1 MLLRSSSTPLLG
13 SLLSE
18 SPSSHHHHHQSDLTP
33 NQTPNSTHY
42 SYSKL
47 SSCSH
52 GGYQNSSKSR
62 YSPISPSVSELSNGN
77 KLTSYGFR
85 RAQSEGNLEGLA
97 NASTELV
104 DEFSLSK
111 PPKTLVRKSFLET
124 IPSFSIHNS
133 RELHSDDD
141 DDDEEEEFDYSL
153 GTNAVKEEMSY
164 VSQNSK
170 IEIVEGREE
179 MYLAR
184 GLGVA
189 DDIGDGGWGRGIGGG
204 GYRPI
209 AFDTDGG
216 DSQGLHIEEH
226 YKRMMEE
233 NPGNSL
239 FLRNYANFLYQTKKD
254 VKGAEEYYSRAILAD
269 PSDGEILSQYAQLI
283 WELHR
288 DTHRAMS
295 YFQRAVQAASTDSHV
310 HAAYANFLW
319 EIEDDE
325 DENDATQVQP
335 MDSRRS
341 YGALIILE
349 HFTVLGIP
357 VGAISEF
364 TAFSRVAFFI
374 INGGFSERLMTFEN
388 NYLLY

>member
-18 SPSSHHHHHQSDLTP
+18 SPSSHHHHHHQSDLTP
-33 NQTPNSTHY
+33 NNTPNSIHH

-47 SSCSH
+47 SCSH
-52 GGYQNSSKSR
+52 GGYQNFSKSL
-62 YSPISPSVSELSNGN
+62 YPSNSPISPSVSELSNGS
-77 KLTSYGFR
+77 KFPSHGFR

-97 NASTELV
+97 KASSV

-111 PPKTLVRKSFLET
+111 PPKMFVRKHPKSFLET

-141 DDDEEEEFDYSL
+141 SEDDDFDYISRQYSL

-170 IEIVEGREE
+170 SEIVERREE

-189 DDIGDGGWGRGIGGG
+189 DIGCFDDGGCGIGGGGG
-204 GYRPI
+204 GYRPV
-209 AFDTDGG
+209 AFDRDGG

-254 VKGAEEYYSRAILAD
+254 LKGAEEYYSRAILAD
-269 PSDGEILSQYAQLI
+269 PSDGEILSQYATLL

-288 DTHRAMS
+288 DADRATS
-295 YFQRAVQAASTDSHV
+295 YFERAVQAASSDSHI

-319 EIEDDE
+319 EIEDEE
-325 DENDATQVQP
+325 DVNDATQVLP
-335 MDSRRS
+335 MGTLATTS
-341 YGALIILE
+341 I
-349 HFTVLGIP
+349 
-357 VGAISEF
+357 
-364 TAFSRVAFFI
+364 TA
-374 INGGFSERLMTFEN
+374 
-388 NYLLY
+388 

>member
-13 SLLSE
+13 SLHSE
-18 SPSSHHHHHQSDLTP
+18 SPSSHHHHHHQSDLTP
-33 NQTPNSTHY
+33 NHTPNTIHH

-47 SSCSH
+47 SCSH
-52 GGYQNSSKSR
+52 GGYQNFNKSL
-62 YSPISPSVSELSNGN
+62 YPCNSPISPSVSELSNGN
-77 KLTSYGFR
+77 KFPSHGFR

-97 NASTELV
+97 KASTEVV

-111 PPKTLVRKSFLET
+111 PPKMLVRKTPKSFLET

-141 DDDEEEEFDYSL
+141 DSEEGDEAEEFDYISRQYSL

-164 VSQNSK
+164 MSQNSK

-189 DDIGDGGWGRGIGGG
+189 DIGCFDDGGCGIGGG
-204 GYRPI
+204 SGYRPV
-209 AFDTDGG
+209 AFGRDGG

-254 VKGAEEYYSRAILAD
+254 LKGAEEYYSRAILAD
-269 PSDGEILSQYAQLI
+269 PSDGEILSQYAKLI
-283 WELHR
+283 WELHH
-288 DTHRAMS
+288 DTDRATS
-295 YFQRAVQAASTDSHV
+295 YFERAVQAASSDSHI

-319 EIEDDE
+319 EIEDEE
-325 DENDATQVQP
+325 DENDETQVLP
-335 MDSRRS
+335 MV
-341 YGALIILE
+341 
-349 HFTVLGIP
+349 HTVTTTSI
-357 VGAISEF
+357 
-364 TAFSRVAFFI
+364 TA
-374 INGGFSERLMTFEN
+374 
-388 NYLLY
+388 